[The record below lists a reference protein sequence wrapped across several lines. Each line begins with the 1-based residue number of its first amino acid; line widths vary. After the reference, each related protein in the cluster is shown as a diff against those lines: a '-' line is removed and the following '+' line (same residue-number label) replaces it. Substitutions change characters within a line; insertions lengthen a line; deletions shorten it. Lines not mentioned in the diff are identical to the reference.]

1 MPYHHLLRAPHGE
14 PFFLWQRSTHWLTPI
29 LEAVDINVAKWVEG
43 VERYESL
50 TCRVVGHIEA
60 VCRAAQRSTVKFFKG
75 RGLCG
80 DAFVAHEPVPG

>member
-1 MPYHHLLRAPHGE
+1 VA
-14 PFFLWQRSTHWLTPI
+14 LTPI

-80 DAFVAHEPVPG
+80 GAFVAHEPVPG